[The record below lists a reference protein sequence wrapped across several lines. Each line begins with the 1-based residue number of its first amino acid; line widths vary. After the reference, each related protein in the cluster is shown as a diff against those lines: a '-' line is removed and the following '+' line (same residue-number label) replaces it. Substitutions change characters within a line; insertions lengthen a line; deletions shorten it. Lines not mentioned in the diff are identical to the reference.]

1 MKRILFLIAA
11 AVAVFSCAK
20 DNDPVNPDLTP
31 VKLKMSVLPAE
42 TKALVSGNADMGLED
57 VQIFVFDRNGNL
69 ETSTGVVSPD
79 SEIELEVVPGSK
91 TLWAAGNLP
100 YAMNPANLAEFE
112 AETFSLDDNSLDK
125 FLMSD
130 KKTVMVTSADEVD
143 FSLRR
148 LACKIVID
156 KIVRDFTEPAY
167 AEIPLYIKKIYL
179 SNLSYTTNLLAEAG
193 VPDYFCVQKGV
204 IGDITEEMEELVVD
218 SGINYTLNEGGIYNV
233 SHTFYAL
240 PNGVTTDTNGGTS
253 FSPRRTRLIVQCE
266 YNGQTCYYPV
276 TLPGIVG
283 GERGS
288 LERNKVYRITAL
300 TLKRPGSG
308 DPDVPSGQVSSVQD
322 CNFNIT
328 VDSWSTGHEYNES
341 FM

>member
-31 VKLKMSVLPAE
+31 VKLKMSVLPAG

-57 VQIFVFDRNGNL
+57 VQIFVFDRDGNL

-79 SEIELEVVPGSK
+79 SEIELEVIPGTK

-100 YAMNPANLAEFE
+100 YTMNPANLAEME
-112 AETFSLDDNSLDK
+112 AETFPLDDNALDK
-125 FLMSD
+125 FIMSD
-130 KKTVMVTSADEVD
+130 RKSVLVTSADEVE
-143 FSLRR
+143 FSLKR

-179 SNLSYTTNLLAEAG
+179 SNLAYSSTLLAESV
-193 VPDYFCVQKGV
+193 VPDFFCVEKGV

-233 SHTFYAL
+233 KHTFYAL
-240 PNGVTTDTNGGTS
+240 PNGVTNDTNGGVN
-253 FSPRRTRLIVQCE
+253 FSPRRTRLVVECE

-276 TLPGIVG
+276 TLPGIVNG
-283 GERGS
+283 SRGT
-288 LERNKVYRITAL
+288 LERNKVYHITAL

-308 DPDVPSGQVSSVQD
+308 NPDVASEEVSSVQD

-328 VDSWSTGHEYNES
+328 VDSWDAGHDYNES